1 MYLTGSKQYN
11 LDAKSRL
18 TLPASYRK
26 EFSESVCLIPLK
38 DALYGFTP
46 EGFELWVNSFFNRDG
61 RTFDPRNRRD
71 VALKRMLTGNTVT
84 VDIDSAGRV
93 ALGKIDAAARARL
106 GIQKDVTV
114 VGVGDHFEVWDTA
127 QWEAEQAAFADDID
141 ALIYGDDGG
150 STNLAATS
158 HEQEAAPREQAAT
171 SHEDA
176 ASKSSDTDTTNASD
190 TNAEETTNA

>member
-1 MYLTGSKQYN
+1 
-11 LDAKSRL
+11 
-18 TLPASYRK
+18 
-26 EFSESVCLIPLK
+26 
-38 DALYGFTP
+38 
-46 EGFELWVNSFFNRDG
+46 
-61 RTFDPRNRRD
+61 
-71 VALKRMLTGNTVT
+71 MLTGNTVT

-127 QWEAEQAAFADDID
+127 QWEAEQAAFAEDID

-158 HEQEAAPREQAAT
+158 HE
-171 SHEDA
+171 
-176 ASKSSDTDTTNASD
+176 
-190 TNAEETTNA
+190 